1 MRLRRSFATLLT
13 TAALVSGGA
22 TLTACGSA
30 AGTAEAGQTVEED
43 DGSAPAEDRQDDQQ
57 DDGQD
62 DEDDRQDEQDDG
74 QGDRQDDDGDD
85 GQDG

>member
-30 AGTAEAGQTVEED
+30 AGTEETGQTVEED
-43 DGSAPAEDRQDDQQ
+43 GGSAPADDQQ
-57 DDGQD
+57 DDDQD
-62 DEDDRQDEQDDG
+62 DDQQDQQDDG
-74 QGDRQDDDGDD
+74 DDD